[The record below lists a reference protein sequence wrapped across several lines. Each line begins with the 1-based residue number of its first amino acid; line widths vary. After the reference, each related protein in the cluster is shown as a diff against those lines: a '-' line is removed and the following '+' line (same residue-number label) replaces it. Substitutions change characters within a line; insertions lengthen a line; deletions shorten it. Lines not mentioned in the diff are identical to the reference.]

1 MDMTVSVLRA
11 FIDELEP
18 LRAEREADLIGVAIH
33 PHLTVEAQK
42 TRMERLVE
50 TMKRAGEKAESAA
63 EFSFNGIRMGARA
76 LRRKFGEA
84 FGDAFRGE

>member
-42 TRMERLVE
+42 TRMERLVA
-50 TMKRAGEKAESAA
+50 TMQHAADKAETAV
-63 EFSFNGIRMGARA
+63 EFSFNRVRMGARA
-76 LRRKFGEA
+76 LKRKFGEA

>member
-33 PHLTVEAQK
+33 PHLAVEVQK

-50 TMKRAGEKAESAA
+50 TIKRAGEKAESAA
-63 EFSFNGIRMGARA
+63 EFTWNKARVSVRG
-76 LRRKFGEA
+76 LRNKMADA